1 MKDPKKNGAESKRTM
16 LICVEVPEYVAR
28 MLDRGDG
35 GPNWSLA
42 WWAEEALGAAVE
54 SDVDMADDGAEW
66 EGHTMAEARDET
78 RAAWAEWATA
88 EELEA
93 VEKAF
98 GIKRE
103 EEVEG

>member
-1 MKDPKKNGAESKRTM
+1 MKNPKKNDAESKRTM

-35 GPNWSLA
+35 RPNWSLA

-54 SDVDMADDGAEW
+54 SDVDMAADGAKL
-66 EGHTMAEARDET
+66 EGHTMEEARNET
-78 RAAWAEWATA
+78 ETAWAEWATP

-98 GIKRE
+98 GIKRA
-103 EEVEG
+103 EEVAG